1 MKILI
6 AECKQEVS
14 TFNPVASRYSD
25 FDISH
30 GEQLL
35 QFHRT
40 VRSEVGGALSEF
52 DTQHN
57 IALVPTYGARANT
70 SGGTLASPDWS
81 KLSREFLGALALSSA
96 VDGAY
101 LSMHGAMSAQNEDDP
116 EGYLL
121 QEARAILGERIPIV
135 LSLDPHAILTTRML
149 KHSTAIVMYHTYP
162 HVDFFE
168 TGQRAAKL
176 LIKFLQNQ
184 VRPLTAIVKVPVLA
198 RGDEMITETGVIR
211 HVIEA
216 AQQIER
222 GDGGNAAGMFW
233 GNPFTDVPELSSNSL
248 VCLDGDAGKA
258 ERAALHLARI
268 FWEHHEAMRVPLT
281 SIADAV
287 SVVHG
292 TNNGTV
298 ILVDAADATSS
309 GASGDSNAILR
320 ALTESHYKG
329 QALIPIVDAP
339 AVETARK
346 TGIGGVV
353 SVTLGGSLD
362 PARFQPLAVQAKVQ
376 MLSDGRFLSE
386 HTREV
391 WNGGNS
397 AVFEIGPT
405 VVIAT
410 SRPVSLFDRAL
421 FYAHGKNPRD
431 FNVVVVKSP
440 HCEPH
445 MFKQWAVR
453 YINVDAPGSTSANV
467 AGLGHTKCARPMFPL
482 DSQFLFEPKAIIFQ
496 RDH

>member
-1 MKILI
+1 MKLLI

-25 FDISH
+25 FATSH
-30 GEQLL
+30 GEPLL
-35 QFHRT
+35 RFHRT
-40 VRSEVGGALSEF
+40 VRNEVGGALSVF
-52 DTQHN
+52 DTQQD
-57 IALVPTYGARANT
+57 IELVPTYGARANT
-70 SGGTLASPDWS
+70 SGGTLAAGDWS
-81 KLSREFLGALALSSA
+81 RIAREFLNALAISSA

-101 LSMHGAMSAQNEDDP
+101 FSMHGAMSAENEDDP

-135 LSLDPHAILTTRML
+135 LSLDPHGILTTRML
-149 KHSTAIVMYHTYP
+149 RHSTAIVMYHTYP
-162 HVDFFE
+162 HIDFFE

-176 LIKFLQNQ
+176 LMKILQNQ
-184 VRPLTAIVKVPVLA
+184 VRPITAVVKVPVLA

-211 HVIEA
+211 HVIDA
-216 AQQIER
+216 AQQIEA
-222 GDGGNAAGMFW
+222 GKGGLAAGMFW

-258 ERAALHLARI
+258 ERHALHLARI
-268 FWEHHEAMRVPLT
+268 FWENHESMRVPLT
-281 SIADAV
+281 SIEDAV

-320 ALTESHYKG
+320 ALTESHFQG
-329 QALIPIVDAP
+329 RALIPIVDAP
-339 AVETARK
+339 AVEAALES
-346 TGIGGVV
+346 GIGGVV
-353 SVTLGGSLD
+353 SVTLGGSMD
-362 PARFQPLAVQAKVQ
+362 PARFQPLAVQAKVR
-376 MLSDGRFLSE
+376 MLSDGRFRSE

-397 AVFEIGPT
+397 VVFEIGPT

-410 SRPVSLFDRAL
+410 SRPVHLFDRAL
-421 FYAHGKNPRD
+421 FYAHGLNPRD

-445 MFKQWAVR
+445 MFKKWAVR
-453 YINVDAPGSTSANV
+453 YIDVDAPGSTSANV
-467 AGLGHTKCARPMFPL
+467 AGLGHTKCARPMFPIET
-482 DSQFLFEPKAIIFQ
+482 QFSFEPKAMIFQ